1 MKGKK
6 RKQHNNNQWDEWH
19 KGNDPLHNHD
29 CSSVTLN
36 EVANAVTDDTVN
48 IVNSAQNNADNNEYF
63 DDNDLVEDENEMDNN
78 NSEWKICGCIQWRG
92 DKYSWMLKI

>member
-1 MKGKK
+1 M
-6 RKQHNNNQWDEWH
+6 
-19 KGNDPLHNHD
+19 
-29 CSSVTLN
+29 TLN

-78 NSEWKICGCIQWRG
+78 NSE
-92 DKYSWMLKI
+92 